1 MCFKRYNDLIWIFL
15 SLSFA
20 SKEDLGWDMS
30 IKPTLNAINDER
42 LYSIEVG
49 GEYYHTSESDMISG
63 EKADGLV
70 TSATRIWKAKRD
82 RDGTDVII
90 RDFWPSDERETE
102 DVIRKKILDD
112 IKGSKKR
119 KFFRRHTLKP
129 ISAGRVKCNGKD
141 DHTKDTIL
149 RGHSP
154 YTDKLY
160 KTSID
165 SGQSSRKNK
174 GSKSAAPGVATEM
187 KDDTQPL
194 SRELEQNQRKEYYHR
209 YHYRIVYK
217 EVAVPYCKLR
227 KTGAMIKVIIDA
239 VESEYDILYIWIY
252 SNDDSKA
259 LLYLHEAGW
268 VHRDISV
275 GNLYLYTDP
284 VSRKKRGLV
293 GDLEYAKKV
302 GEGGNIDACTVCDQ
316 IHV

>member
-30 IKPTLNAINDER
+30 IKPTLDATNDER

-49 GEYYHTSESDMISG
+49 GEYYHTSESDMISN

-90 RDFWPSDERETE
+90 KDFWPNDERETE

-149 RGHSP
+149 HGKSP
-154 YTDKLY
+154 TQAYQIIPTNDLEG
-160 KTSID
+160 
-165 SGQSSRKNK
+165 GQTVYNLQNDGKYWREACALPSSL
-174 GSKSAAPGVATEM
+174 SLQFAEM
-187 KDDTQPL
+187 DVL
-194 SRELEQNQRKEYYHR
+194 GILFHR
-209 YHYRIVYK
+209 YHHRVVYK
-217 EVAVPYCKLR
+217 EVAIPFYRLR
-227 KTGAMIKVIIDA
+227 NLEDMVLVLSHS
-239 VESEYDILYIWIY
+239 VEGMCNTHL
-252 SNDDSKA
+252 KF
-259 LLYLHEAGW
+259 
-268 VHRDISV
+268 
-275 GNLYLYTDP
+275 
-284 VSRKKRGLV
+284 
-293 GDLEYAKKV
+293 
-302 GEGGNIDACTVCDQ
+302 
-316 IHV
+316 